1 MPDLFSTNVLNGVVA
16 DLKRPSSFL
25 LDRFFP
31 NVQTETSEEIHFDV
45 DDAKRRLAP
54 FVSPLV
60 EGKVVAGRGYTTNT
74 FKPAYIKDKR
84 VFDANRPLKRSIG
97 EQIGGSISP
106 MDRLRAILAFE
117 LEDMLN
123 MLTRR
128 LEVMSATVLRTG
140 AVTIV
145 GDNYP
150 SVSVNFGRDGAQ
162 TIVLT
167 SPNRW
172 SDTGVNPLNSLQDWA
187 QLVLKKCGA
196 MPTDVVMDVATWK
209 VFRAN
214 AEVQKRLD
222 LYRAIGAQPTMQLGA
237 QITEGGVYMG
247 SVDGFNIFVYSGWYI
262 DDAGVEQ
269 PILPSGTVIMSGQL
283 QGVRAYGAIRDEA
296 AGFQAVPYYVKSWVE
311 EDPAVRFVM
320 MQSAPLVVPY
330 RVNASLAATV
340 L

>member
-60 EGKVVAGRGYTTNT
+60 EGKIVAGRGYTTNT

-84 VFDANRPLKRSIG
+84 VFDSNRPLKRSIG

-128 LEVMSATVLRTG
+128 LEVMAAAVLRTS

-162 TIVLT
+162 TIVLA

-172 SDTGVNPLNSLQDWA
+172 SDTGVNPLDNLQDWA
-187 QLVLKKCGA
+187 QIMLKKCGA

-222 LYRAIGAQPTMQLGA
+222 LYRAIGAQPTMQLAA
-237 QITEGGVYMG
+237 QITEGGVFMG
-247 SVDGFNIFVYSGWYI
+247 SVDGFNIFVYAGWYI

-269 PILPSGTVIMSGQL
+269 PILASGTVLMGGQL

>member
-145 GDNYP
+145 GDNHP

-187 QLVLKKCGA
+187 QVVLKKCGA

-214 AEVQKRLD
+214 TEVQKRLD

-237 QITEGGVYMG
+237 QIAEGGVYMG

-296 AGFQAVPYYVKSWVE
+296 VGFQAVPYYVKSWVE
-311 EDPAVRFVM
+311 EDPAVRFLM

>member
-167 SPNRW
+167 NPNRW

-187 QLVLKKCGA
+187 QIVLKKCGA

>member
-128 LEVMSATVLRTG
+128 LEVMAATVLRTG

-162 TIVLT
+162 TIALT
-167 SPNRW
+167 NPNRW
-172 SDTGVNPLNSLQDWA
+172 SDTGINPLNSLQDWA
-187 QLVLKKCGA
+187 QIVLKKCGA

-209 VFRAN
+209 VFHAN
-214 AEVQKRLD
+214 TEVQKRLD

-247 SVDGFNIFVYSGWYI
+247 SVDGFNIFVYSGWYV

-296 AGFQAVPYYVKSWVE
+296 AGYQAVPYYVKSWVE

>member
-128 LEVMSATVLRTG
+128 LEVMAATVMRTG

-162 TIVLT
+162 AIVLT
-167 SPNRW
+167 NPNRW

-214 AEVQKRLD
+214 TEVQKRLD

-247 SVDGFNIFVYSGWYI
+247 SVDGFNIFVYAGWYI

-269 PILPSGTVIMSGQL
+269 PILPSGTVLMGGQL

-296 AGFQAVPYYVKSWVE
+296 AGYQAVPYYVKSWTE